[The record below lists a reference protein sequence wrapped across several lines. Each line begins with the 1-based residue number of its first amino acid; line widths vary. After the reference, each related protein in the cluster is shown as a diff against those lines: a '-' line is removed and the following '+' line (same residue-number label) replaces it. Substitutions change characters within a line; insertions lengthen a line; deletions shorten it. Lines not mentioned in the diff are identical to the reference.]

1 MLRQSWLPG
10 FPDGAQK
17 VGKGL
22 AILEKD
28 GQVTYFVGG
37 DNYFSHAAGDEAS
50 RRFALASL
58 MENGHVKAAELERA
72 PLNIPHRTLMN
83 WVGQSRKA
91 GPSSFFRPAA
101 PSKPRI
107 MTPDKSAEC
116 ARLLSEGKRP
126 SEVARQVGVK
136 ESTLRK
142 AIGRQAVPHLAP
154 LSEERV
160 ESDPASTKS

>member
-37 DNYFSHAAGDEAS
+37 DKYFSHAAGDEAS

-83 WVGQSRKA
+83 VSFRQSC
-91 GPSSFFRPAA
+91 
-101 PSKPRI
+101 
-107 MTPDKSAEC
+107 KSAAALEC
-116 ARLLSEGKRP
+116 GTAPGTGDTPWGCSSDEGKRREP
-126 SEVARQVGVK
+126 PAGRRRAQGTAAGLVCRWQSADHRIDARHDQF
-136 ESTLRK
+136 T
-142 AIGRQAVPHLAP
+142 
-154 LSEERV
+154 
-160 ESDPASTKS
+160 ASPDSATASAWV